1 MRFKVLGSL
10 EVLSDDGQVMIRG
23 LQQRS
28 LLGMLLL
35 RADSVVST
43 GEIMAALW
51 GADRPATARKMVQ
64 NSVAGLRRTFHR
76 AETAEDT
83 ADHVVL
89 KAALPGYVL
98 QIDREQLD
106 LTQFHELVTLGR
118 ARLAACDW
126 DAASRLLR
134 QALALWRGPALAD
147 VVDGGITWPELAAL
161 RGTRLAVHEDCIQA
175 ELALDRDRELIG
187 ELETLL
193 EAEPTRERL
202 VAQLMVAL
210 YNCGRQPEA
219 LARYR
224 RTRDLLAHHFGLE
237 PGHDLQRLQH
247 AILSHDPAL
256 ALRFVGAGFA
266 TPAPSARVPVANR
279 ASGPIG
285 PIRTTPGATRSAVP
299 MSLRRPIR
307 SAEPTTPG
315 EPAAPAPPVT
325 SGASPAADAPRPYRA
340 PWERVECR
348 RVSIVM
354 VRARWPTARAGAALD
369 PGRVD
374 RAVKELTASIQ
385 EEAAPYRGLV
395 RRAFGAEWMVIF
407 GVPRAREDDPERAV
421 RAALALR
428 RRLAACVE
436 RPPTEDDERLAS
448 QFVIG
453 TGEVIVTYDD
463 NGREPMEVTGEVLDS
478 CRQALLQAPP
488 GEVWASDATADA
500 VGSLFGF
507 APEAGMPGILRLTT
521 ERPRRMPDLAEP
533 SFLERTRELNVL
545 HGAYQDALRR
555 RLPHLVTVV
564 GEPGIGKTRLIGEF
578 TASLL
583 TGDQEDAEATPR
595 VLYAGAPTFD
605 AHTPYEPLA
614 GLVRVCVGIRP
625 GAAGATVLPVLASA
639 VTRLLPDE
647 PAVARVVAALAACL
661 GLPTPAASPEGPG
674 GGHEAV
680 DREEILDA
688 VRRILEETAAE
699 RPLVAVL
706 DDFHRASAFVRNFVE
721 DLTVRL
727 GPVSLLLVVGAR
739 AELLHDSPTWGCV
752 KRRSVRLNLAPLS
765 TSATSALIEVVS
777 GRPQNADRDR
787 AALADG
793 NPLFAQQYAR
803 TTMAD
808 GLPHL
813 THPPT
818 VRAIATAQLDTVDDT
833 AKSVLRDA
841 AVVGETLWRSAVG
854 AVSLR
859 DSDDLARTLEYL
871 ESRDLLR
878 RVHRSSVPGDIEYAF
893 RYAVTRD
900 VVLAQLPARVLVERH
915 LRAARWAALLDAV
928 RPDLLARY
936 YDRAIALAEA
946 DGAQVEQLERQA
958 WEALVAACARAASA
972 GDDQQAVRC
981 LDYALDRCPPGEPER
996 TWMLTH
1002 RARILDNLAGQ
1013 LPGSRIGRQREARR
1027 PSRASAAR
1035 CPG

>member
-10 EVLSDDGQVMIRG
+10 EVLSDDEQVVIRG
-23 LQQRS
+23 VQQRS

-43 GEIMAALW
+43 GEIMATLW

-76 AETAEDT
+76 AATAEDA
-83 ADHVVL
+83 ADRVVL
-89 KAALPGYVL
+89 KTALPGYLL
-98 QIDREQLD
+98 QINREQLD

-147 VVDGGITWPELAAL
+147 VVDSGITWPELTAL
-161 RGTRLAVHEDCIQA
+161 RGNRLAVHEDCIQA

-224 RTRDLLAHHFGLE
+224 RTRDLLAHRFGLE

-256 ALRFVGAGFA
+256 ALRFAGAGPA
-266 TPAPSARVPVANR
+266 TPAPSARVPVPV
-279 ASGPIG
+279 GPIG
-285 PIRTTPGATRSAVP
+285 PTPGAPRSAVP
-299 MSLRRPIR
+299 MPLRRPIR
-307 SAEPTTPG
+307 AT
-315 EPAAPAPPVT
+315 EPAPPTAPAPAVPPDAQPV
-325 SGASPAADAPRPYRA
+325 AEEPRPYRA

-354 VRARWPTARAGAALD
+354 VRAGWPTARAGAALA

-385 EEAAPYRGLV
+385 EQAAPYRGLV

-421 RAALALR
+421 RAAFALR
-428 RRLAACVE
+428 RRLAAFAE
-436 RPPTEDDERLAS
+436 RPGTEDDERLAS

-463 NGREPMEVTGEVLDS
+463 SGREPMEVTGEVLDS
-478 CRQALLQAPP
+478 CRRTLLQAPP
-488 GEVWASDATADA
+488 GEVWASEATADA

-507 APEAGMPGILRLTT
+507 AAEAGLPGILRLTT
-521 ERPRRMPDLAEP
+521 ERPRPVPDLAEP

-583 TGDQEDAEATPR
+583 TADQEDAEATPR

-614 GLVRVCVGIRP
+614 GLVRGCVGIRP
-625 GAAGATVLPVLASA
+625 GAAGATVLPALASA

-706 DDFHRASAFVRNFVE
+706 DDFHRAAAFVQDFVE

-727 GPVSLLLVVGAR
+727 GPVSLLLAVGAR
-739 AELLHDSPTWGCV
+739 SELLHDSPGWGCA

-777 GRPQNADRDR
+777 GRLQNADRDR

-803 TTMAD
+803 TTMAG

-813 THPPT
+813 VHPPT

-893 RYAVTRD
+893 RYPVTRD

-946 DGAQVEQLERQA
+946 DGAQVEKLERQA

-1002 RARILDNLAGQ
+1002 RARILDNLAGRP
-1013 LPGSRIGRQREARR
+1013 PGPDTGRQREARR
-1027 PSRASAAR
+1027 LSGTPAAR